1 MPARSRYWRIVRS
14 PFVFAIVVSLVL
26 VSFYNWRFWS
36 ETIEATHPATVEDF
50 LFLLSL
56 FVILV
61 LAHVTVFLLLPN
73 PKTLRIAAASVF
85 TFSAAT
91 AFFIDSYNVNID
103 KEMIRNLFETDTQ
116 EASAFIVPRLGLY
129 LILLGV
135 VPAVFALRTRLVS
148 PPLGRRLAQ
157 RTAPPNDS

>member
-1 MPARSRYWRIVRS
+1 MPAGSRYWRIVRS

-61 LAHVTVFLLLPN
+61 LAHVTVLLLLPN
-73 PKTLRIAAASVF
+73 PQTLRIAAALVLS
-85 TFSAAT
+85 
-91 AFFIDSYNVNID
+91 
-103 KEMIRNLFETDTQ
+103 
-116 EASAFIVPRLGLY
+116 
-129 LILLGV
+129 LIHI
-135 VPAVFALRTRLVS
+135 
-148 PPLGRRLAQ
+148 
-157 RTAPPNDS
+157 